1 MRGWTVLYE
10 LVAVED
16 GVTGSVAS
24 LGSLSRGIDRDVTT

>member
-1 MRGWTVLYE
+1 M

-16 GVTGSVAS
+16 GVTGSVES